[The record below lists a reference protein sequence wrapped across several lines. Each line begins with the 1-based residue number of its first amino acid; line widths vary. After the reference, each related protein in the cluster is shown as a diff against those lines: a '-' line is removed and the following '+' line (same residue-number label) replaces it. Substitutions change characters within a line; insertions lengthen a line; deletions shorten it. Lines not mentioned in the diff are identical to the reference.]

1 MCNVVNAVELFGRTP
16 FWLASV
22 CLLEV
27 VTHSPFTMVRVATFG
42 LLSACYADAAEME
55 QMMQMLMYKVIA
67 EGKNCKGVEGG

>member
-1 MCNVVNAVELFGRTP
+1 M
-16 FWLASV
+16 ASK
-22 CLLEV
+22 CLRERLLEV

-55 QMMQMLMYKVIA
+55 HRVNLIRKVVTMLQMMQYKVIA